1 MRRDCDAFA
10 QYLVRES
17 PRCRAARG
25 AVLGASRLGAGE
37 KPLRQK
43 NRQKP
48 SEKHLPLRQKNR
60 QTFLLDTFSAL
71 FRWHTR
77 SVLNYPMLA
86 YPLRL
91 LCQGVKRGPASCMT
105 LCVTRSPTPQA
116 NTEGFR
122 SRFLRARR
130 CRADR
135 ISVVPRGKMP
145 CAERIFSA
153 ASHLHGKLVRLL
165 VVRISFLV

>member
-1 MRRDCDAFA
+1 MQLRKILGGRVRDVGLHQGLYWVRRVWKRVKTD
-10 QYLVRES
+10 
-17 PRCRAARG
+17 PT
-25 AVLGASRLGAGE
+25 E
-37 KPLRQK
+37 KPTE
-43 NRQKP
+43 KP

-91 LCQGVKRGPASCMT
+91 WCQGVKRGPASCMT

-135 ISVVPRGKMP
+135 ICVVPRGKMP

-153 ASHLHGKLVRLL
+153 ASHLHAKLVRLS